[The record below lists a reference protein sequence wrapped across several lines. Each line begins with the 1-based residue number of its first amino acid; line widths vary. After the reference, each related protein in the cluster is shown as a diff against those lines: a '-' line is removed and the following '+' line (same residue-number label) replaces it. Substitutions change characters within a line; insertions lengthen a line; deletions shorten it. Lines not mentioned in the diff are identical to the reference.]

1 MLSKRGLEGPSLYCP
16 DIAQAG
22 TFRCFCSVLDSSAD
36 ASVSECPRAITRF
49 FLARVQKHD
58 TGFESRLRPLTSRLK
73 QADVSCRIM
82 SAHRISG
89 RGPQSQAAPALMDF
103 E

>member
-36 ASVSECPRAITRF
+36 ASVSECPRAITRI
-49 FLARVQKHD
+49 FLARVLKHD
-58 TGFESRLRPLTSRLK
+58 TGFESPRPRSADTANGLTVFREPETIAQIPVVWSGN
-73 QADVSCRIM
+73 
-82 SAHRISG
+82 SAVT
-89 RGPQSQAAPALMDF
+89 
-103 E
+103 